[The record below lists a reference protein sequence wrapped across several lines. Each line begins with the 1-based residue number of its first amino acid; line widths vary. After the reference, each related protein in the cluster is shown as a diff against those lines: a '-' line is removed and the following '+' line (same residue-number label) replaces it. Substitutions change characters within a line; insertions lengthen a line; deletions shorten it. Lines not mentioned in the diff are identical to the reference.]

1 MIPARHY
8 HHYNQH
14 QQSHSQS
21 HSHSHHHHHQ
31 NHPQKGQQQ
40 GLQQGE
46 QQGANNQFSIDKLI
60 QINNQLSSKIKIQQ
74 IDSKNLNLQLRKLK
88 LKNIDSNLFEISHK
102 NSNLINNE
110 IHLKNYVTLKGHFN
124 KILSCSW
131 HPNNTNLLS
140 CSQDGFLILW
150 DAITGMK
157 LKIIQSDDPY
167 VTSSDISP
175 NGKLIAVGG
184 LANNCYVYSNAS
196 NNNNTNNNNTG
207 KLVSIFK
214 GHKEY
219 ISDLS
224 FVNNESIITCSGDK
238 TCNLWDLNKGK
249 QTQKFY
255 GHVGDVLNL
264 SINPIDKNTFITC
277 SSDGYA
283 NLWDIRLNSKNFTRN
298 FKVSSDCDSSVIQFF
313 PDGNSFSCGLDNGL
327 IKLIDL
333 RSDGELAV
341 YPISRVNAYMKQ
353 KRIQPTQ
360 GYTYYSNLY
369 NPFEEITGNTI
380 NATNDINL
388 KGLGIGNKNNNN
400 IPPSSSRTNSTP
412 GSPNLQNSNSFKLSP
427 RSSIIQTMEN
437 TGVLSIDNSKSGRL
451 LFASYSEFNEI
462 IIWDTL
468 NGKILG
474 TLNGHTDNISNV
486 KVSND
491 GLSIVTASRDNTLKI
506 WSV

>member
-1 MIPARHY
+1 MIPSRQY
-8 HHYNQH
+8 HQHNQH
-14 QQSHSQS
+14 LQHSHSQSQSQSQS
-21 HSHSHHHHHQ
+21 HSHNQSHGNSHHHH
-31 NHPQKGQQQ
+31 QQQ
-40 GLQQGE
+40 G
-46 QQGANNQFSIDKLI
+46 ANQFSIDKLI
-60 QINNQLSSKIKIQQ
+60 QINNQLSSMIKIQQ
-74 IDSKNLNLQLRKLK
+74 IDSKNLNLQLKKLK
-88 LKNIDSNLFEISHK
+88 LKNIDSNLFEISYK

-110 IHLKNYVTLKGHFN
+110 IFYKNYNTLKGHFN

-131 HPNNTNLLS
+131 HPNNQNILS
-140 CSQDGFLILW
+140 CSQDGYLIMW

-175 NGKLIAVGG
+175 NGKLIAIGG
-184 LANNCYVYSNAS
+184 LANNCYVYSNTS
-196 NNNNTNNNNTG
+196 NNTNNNNNG
-207 KLVSIFK
+207 KLISIFK

-249 QTQKFY
+249 QIQKFY

-264 SINPIDKNTFITC
+264 SINPINENTFITC

-298 FKVSSDCDSSVIQFF
+298 FKISSDCDSSVIQFF
-313 PDGNSFSCGLDNGL
+313 PDGNSFNCGLDNGL

-333 RSDGELAV
+333 RSDGELAI

-369 NPFEEITGNTI
+369 NPFEEITGNNI
-380 NATNDINL
+380 TNNTENL
-388 KGLGIGNKNNNN
+388 NGLGIGNNNNSTTATNNN
-400 IPPSSSRTNSTP
+400 ISLSSRNNSIK
-412 GSPNLQNSNSFKLSP
+412 GSPTFLQNSNSFKLSP